1 MAREKRGMVIAE
13 LHLPLKAL
21 ILKSNQTQSQMR
33 RSLPLLIILG
43 IVLLFVF
50 WGCGQYN
57 SLVTSDEN
65 VKKVWNNVQSQYQ
78 RRADLIPNLVNT
90 VKGEANFERG
100 TLNDVINAR
109 ARATSMQIN
118 PENLT
123 DENIAQFQQAQ
134 GQLSGALSRLLVTV
148 EQYPNLRANDAF
160 RNLQTQLE
168 GTENRI
174 TVARNDF
181 NEAVQQY
188 NTQVRRF
195 PVNMFAA
202 ITGFKQRQGFTAD
215 PGSQNAP
222 TVDFNNDPATRPNTP
237 ATLDTSNR

>member
-1 MAREKRGMVIAE
+1 
-13 LHLPLKAL
+13 
-21 ILKSNQTQSQMR
+21 MR
-33 RSLPLLIILG
+33 RSMPLLIILG
-43 IVLLFVF
+43 ILVLLLF

-57 SLVTSDEN
+57 SLVQTDEV
-65 VKKVWNNVQSQYQ
+65 VKKSWNDVQSQYQ

-109 ARATSMQIN
+109 ARATSMQVS

-123 DENIAQFQQAQ
+123 PENIEKFQQAQ

-174 TVARNDF
+174 AVARNNF
-181 NEAVQQY
+181 NSTVQTY
-188 NTQVRRF
+188 NTQVRKF
-195 PVNMFAA
+195 PVNIFAG
-202 ITGFKQRQGFTAD
+202 IMGFRPRQGFTAD

-222 TVDFNNDPATRPNTP
+222 KVDFGDQQTQPSVNFDSTKK
-237 ATLDTSNR
+237 

>member
-1 MAREKRGMVIAE
+1 
-13 LHLPLKAL
+13 
-21 ILKSNQTQSQMR
+21 MR

-43 IVLLFVF
+43 LVVILLF
-50 WGCGQYN
+50 WGCGSYN
-57 SLVTSDEN
+57 GLVQQDEV
-65 VKKVWNNVQSQYQ
+65 VKKSWNDVQSQYQ
-78 RRADLIPNLVNT
+78 RRVDLIPNLVNT

-109 ARATSMQIN
+109 AKATSMQVS

-123 DENIAQFQQAQ
+123 PENIEKFQQAQ
-134 GQLSGALSRLLVTV
+134 GQLSGALSRLLVTA

-174 TVARNDF
+174 AVARNDF
-181 NEAVQQY
+181 NDKVQTY

-195 PVNMFAA
+195 PTNIFAG
-202 ITGFKQRQGFTAD
+202 IMGFRPRTGFTAD
-215 PGSQNAP
+215 AGAQNAP
-222 TVDFNNDPATRPNTP
+222 TVDFGDQKQPSVNFDSTKK
-237 ATLDTSNR
+237 

>member
-1 MAREKRGMVIAE
+1 
-13 LHLPLKAL
+13 
-21 ILKSNQTQSQMR
+21 MR
-33 RSLPLLIILG
+33 RISPVLLVVLG
-43 IVLLFVF
+43 ILVIIIF
-50 WGCGQYN
+50 WGCGGYN
-57 SLVTSDEN
+57 GLVSQDEN
-65 VKKVWNNVQSQYQ
+65 VKKVWNDVQTQYQ

-123 DENIAQFQQAQ
+123 NDNIEKFQQAQ

-160 RNLQTQLE
+160 RGLQAELA

-174 TVARNDF
+174 ATSRRDF
-181 NEAVQQY
+181 NGAVQEY
-188 NTQVRRF
+188 NVRVRRF
-195 PVNMFAA
+195 PTNIFAA
-202 ITGFKQRQGFTAD
+202 IMGFHPRSGFTAD
-215 PGSQNAP
+215 QGAQNAP
-222 TVDFNNDPATRPNTP
+222 KVDFGDQQKPSVNFDSTKK
-237 ATLDTSNR
+237 

>member
-1 MAREKRGMVIAE
+1 
-13 LHLPLKAL
+13 
-21 ILKSNQTQSQMR
+21 MR
-33 RSLPLLIILG
+33 RSMPLLIILG
-43 IVLLFVF
+43 IVVLLLF

-57 SLVTSDEN
+57 GLVTTDET
-65 VKKVWNNVQSQYQ
+65 VKKSWNDVQSQYQ

-109 ARATSMQIN
+109 ARATSMQVS

-123 DENIAQFQQAQ
+123 PENIEKFQQAQ

-174 TVARNDF
+174 AVARNDF
-181 NEAVQQY
+181 NAKVQDY

-195 PVNMFAA
+195 PAA
-202 ITGFKQRQGFTAD
+202 IFAGVMGFHPRAGFTAD

-222 TVDFNNDPATRPNTP
+222 KVDFGNQPTQPSVNF
-237 ATLDTSNR
+237 DTTKQ

>member
-1 MAREKRGMVIAE
+1 M
-13 LHLPLKAL
+13 
-21 ILKSNQTQSQMR
+21 
-33 RSLPLLIILG
+33 PLLIVLG
-43 IVLLFVF
+43 IAVLLLF

-57 SLVTSDEN
+57 SLVTTDEN
-65 VKKVWNNVQSQYQ
+65 VKKVWNNVQTQYQ

-109 ARATSMQIN
+109 ARATSMQIS

-123 DENIAQFQQAQ
+123 DENIAKFQQAQ

-174 TVARNDF
+174 AVARNDF
-181 NEAVQQY
+181 NAAVQEY
-188 NTQVRRF
+188 NTQVRKF

-202 ITGFKQRQGFTAD
+202 ITGFKQRTGFTAD
-215 PGSQNAP
+215 PGTERTP
-222 TVDFNNDPATRPNTP
+222 TVDFNDNPSTGPTTQPGTTTTDTTRK
-237 ATLDTSNR
+237 